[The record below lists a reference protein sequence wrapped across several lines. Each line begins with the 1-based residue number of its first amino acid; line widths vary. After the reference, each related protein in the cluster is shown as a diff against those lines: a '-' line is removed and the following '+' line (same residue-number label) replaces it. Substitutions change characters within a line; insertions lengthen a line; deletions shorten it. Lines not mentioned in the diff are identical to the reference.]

1 MNITKMEQTINNNH
15 VFDEIGFDGEYR
27 ATTEGFY
34 RSFFE
39 SEEQMYKFI
48 ISVLQNDDGENTSRR
63 MINQVRRIVTLAND
77 VDKISP
83 GYDPLRILFLNCGLE
98 SLIKLSNSKN
108 KNQFYDRF
116 CNCMSQ
122 EGTNYILSNFRFWD
136 ISRDTK
142 DAENEDE
149 YMYLQYD
156 LTIADFFEIIKQVR
170 NAVVHDGNYWEM
182 QFFARDTEYDWL
194 ASKTPKEKV
203 LPNCNKPQNGENATY
218 HLETNM
224 QYEKFIRYFV
234 EGCINFILDYSSNR
248 QTVKKAEEH

>member
-1 MNITKMEQTINNNH
+1 MNITKMEQTINNNY

-63 MINQVRRIVTLAND
+63 MINQVRRFVTLAND

-83 GYDPLRILFLNCGLE
+83 GNDPLRILFLNCGLE

-194 ASKTPKEKV
+194 ASMTTKEKV
-203 LPNCNKPQNGENATY
+203 LPNCYKPQNGENATY
-218 HLETNM
+218 HFETNM